1 MGASTLPATEA
12 SASPSELRSSSATS
26 EPEDQHDLRERAA
39 WQRRLLPLMATV
51 LVVASTAFL
60 GFSLVQTNAMRARIE
75 NVPQTSV
82 ELILD
87 PVCER
92 ETLTFAERQ
101 ACSEMKAAVLLE
113 VYTIQRRYH
122 QANAALMVRAWI
134 KYLGFLTGMM
144 IGIVGAVFIL
154 GRLAETRS
162 ELTAEGPAGKFSL
175 SSMSPGL
182 ILVTLGTVLMI
193 TTVLVNPPTD
203 VGDAAVYF
211 RAPQPK
217 QATRTLN

>member
-1 MGASTLPATEA
+1 
-12 SASPSELRSSSATS
+12 
-26 EPEDQHDLRERAA
+26 
-39 WQRRLLPLMATV
+39 
-51 LVVASTAFL
+51 
-60 GFSLVQTNAMRARIE
+60 
-75 NVPQTSV
+75 
-82 ELILD
+82 
-87 PVCER
+87 
-92 ETLTFAERQ
+92 
-101 ACSEMKAAVLLE
+101 
-113 VYTIQRRYH
+113 
-122 QANAALMVRAWI
+122 
-134 KYLGFLTGMM
+134 MM

>member
-1 MGASTLPATEA
+1 MGVSTMPASDA
-12 SASPSELRSSSATS
+12 SAPASEQPSTSAAAAA
-26 EPEDQHDLRERAA
+26 EDHHNQAVHAA
-39 WQRRLLPLMATV
+39 WQRRLLPFMATV
-51 LVVASTAFL
+51 LVIASTAFL

-87 PVCER
+87 PACER

-101 ACSEMKAAVLLE
+101 TCSEMKAAVLLE

-217 QATRTLN
+217 QSTRTLN